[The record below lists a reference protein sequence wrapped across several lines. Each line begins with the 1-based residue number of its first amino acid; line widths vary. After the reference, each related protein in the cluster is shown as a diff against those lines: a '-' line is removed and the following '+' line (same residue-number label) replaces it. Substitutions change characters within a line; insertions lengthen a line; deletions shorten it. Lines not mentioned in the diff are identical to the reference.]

1 MNKISVLKKLP
12 QTDELNTIEKL
23 IWCLDDF
30 YFKTLV
36 QILEE
41 QNAKLSV
48 KLINTIKQQAEKG
61 KWGNLTKLVY
71 GEDSVK
77 FRQSLNQLCSYTFK
91 LTYYLAQ
98 NYPAYLQ
105 TNLHQLQALLNEGNI
120 AAADFLCDILIDIAE
135 KTEDFTVLKYVYQ
148 VKQQQAF
155 LAKDAT
161 KGNRYQLLLKN
172 ILQEES
178 LLNEIYYI
186 LRFHFN
192 INSEKTATEEDL
204 QHFIPYL
211 QQFNSHQ
218 RASIRLFSMYALL
231 YIKYFFQ
238 PKLFSSEK
246 TVKEVEQFEK
256 ELNLHSYIVFPPLID
271 LGSSTNFLKLNSSL
285 VNLDTP
291 EGQKEFKRMQQHY
304 GRVHFWKSYINIP
317 ELYMITVKATFYL
330 SKYSNLLHEGKPPM
344 LPKEEAEIAELK
356 KRCEEVLAMKIL
368 SEKGHNSDKLYTS
381 ITLAGLMLLGTTK
394 EVKKSVELIEGLLF
408 SYQQLNITASLDS
421 VFLCLMLGY
430 FALKEYEMCVKT
442 FVRYSKLSKG
452 KPLHEDNDLSIHII
466 YYTAQLLTTKRKQYI
481 QKLQKC
487 YDTAFQHDFYRDSRS
502 LLQAYSQTFKLKFES
517 DFFVSP

>member
-1 MNKISVLKKLP
+1 MLKKLP
-12 QTDELNTIEKL
+12 QIDELSTIEKL
-23 IWCLDDF
+23 VWCLDDF
-30 YFKTLV
+30 YFKILV

-48 KLINTIKQQAEKG
+48 KLITNIKQQAEKG

-71 GEDSVK
+71 GEDSAK
-77 FRQSLNQLCSYTFK
+77 FRQSLNQLASYTFK

-105 TNLHQLQALLNEGNI
+105 TNLHKLQTLLNEGHI
-120 AAADFLCDILIDIAE
+120 ANADFLSEILLDIAE
-135 KTEDFTVLKYVYQ
+135 KTEDFTVLKFVYQ

-161 KGNRYQLLLKN
+161 KGNRYQLQLQK
-172 ILQEES
+172 ILQEEFQ
-178 LLNEIYYI
+178 LNEIHYI
-186 LRFHFN
+186 QRFHFN
-192 INSEKTATEEDL
+192 INSDKTATEEDL

-211 QQFNSHQ
+211 QQFNNHH

-231 YIKYFFQ
+231 YIKYYFQ

-246 TVKEVEQFEK
+246 TVKEVELFEK
-256 ELNLHSYIVFPPLID
+256 ELNLHSYVVFPPLVD
-271 LGSSTNFLKLNSSL
+271 LLSSMNFLKLNSSL
-285 VNLDTP
+285 VNLDTT
-291 EGQKEFKRMQQHY
+291 EGQKEFKQMQQHY
-304 GRVHFWKSYINIP
+304 SKVHFWKSYINIP

-330 SKYSNLLHEGKPPM
+330 SKYSHAIHENKPDL
-344 LPKEEAEIAELK
+344 LPKEAEELTELK
-356 KRCEEVLAMKIL
+356 KRCEEVLAMPIL
-368 SEKGHNSDKLYTS
+368 NEKGHSSDKLYTS
-381 ITLAGLMLLGTTK
+381 ITFAGLLLLGTPK
-394 EVKKSVELIEGLLF
+394 EVKKSVDIIEELLF

-430 FALKEYEMCVKT
+430 FALKEYEKCAKT

-452 KPLHEDNDLSIHII
+452 KPLYEDNDLSIHII
-466 YYTAQLLTTKRKQYI
+466 YYTAQLLTTGRKQYI

-502 LLQAYSQTFKLKFES
+502 LLNAYSQSFKLKFES